1 METTQ
6 KRLDRLE
13 RILTGNGKQ
22 GLTGAVHALT
32 ERDKEVRQVI
42 REWQDFKAEMRGV
55 KKTAIVIG
63 ALVTLAGGTLGAAI
77 LRALGQIAAALP

>member
-1 METTQ
+1 METLE

-13 RILTGNGKQ
+13 RILLGNGKQ
-22 GLTGAVHALT
+22 GLTGAVQALT

-42 REWQDFKAEMRGV
+42 REWHDFKAEMRGV

-63 ALVTLAGGTLGAAI
+63 VLVTVAGGTLGAAI